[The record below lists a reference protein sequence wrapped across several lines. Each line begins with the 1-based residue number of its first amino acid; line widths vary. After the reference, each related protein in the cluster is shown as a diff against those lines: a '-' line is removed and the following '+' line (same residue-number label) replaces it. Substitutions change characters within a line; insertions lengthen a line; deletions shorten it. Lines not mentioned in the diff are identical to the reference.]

1 MYDCDINSC
10 PVPSGFV
17 TTTPHL
23 PGNAVLLASFAIA
36 IPINVYF
43 GVRYGTSLY
52 TLLLVA
58 GILLEIIGH
67 IGNIL
72 LRDNLASRPFFT
84 MHMVGSIT
92 GPTLI
97 AAAIYAVLP
106 HVLSVYGTR
115 FCQIPSPLWLG
126 LLFFGFDVFTLAF
139 QIVGCVFTVDGIA
152 MPEVSCLFPARVS
165 ICLTVVLAHTED
177 NFVDEP
183 RRQHITCWLRYPS
196 CKFAV
201 IFWRLLRIRVED
213 YKAPKPSRGEACP
226 RLSHTTV
233 QDIPPLLVNPLVCPS
248 KRCSV
253 PHTVI
258 LEVAQKLTI
267 FHLFPGLQA
276 AAALLLVRTI
286 ARIVQISGGIAS
298 DRFQSQ
304 TLSLVLDS
312 AMILL
317 ACIVLTVIP
326 PGVAFGTRAW
336 NETAPH
342 MIGFST
348 NGTYRSEGSRSGHNY
363 SLQSHRS
370 SSSPS
375 QAPYHS
381 TPYQAIMPLRG
392 QQARGYADQVPAHY
406 QFPNLHKSTTK
417 PRPIRVAPYR
427 PDDDDGIGR
436 PVGSAE
442 LMQPGSA
449 GSQSSPLSNSQHGY
463 DRQGSKRYSPR
474 QSDMVKDEALW

>member
-1 MYDCDINSC
+1 MAALTMYDCDINSC

-43 GVRYGTSLY
+43 GVRYGTPLY

-152 MPEVSCLFPARVS
+152 RPEMSQGVNILLAGLGIQVASLLLYFGVYYAFVSTITRHRNHLEEKHAHVY
-165 ICLTVVLAHTED
+165 LTQR
-177 NFVDEP
+177 F
-183 RRQHITCWLRYPS
+183 R
-196 CKFAV
+196 
-201 IFWRLLRIRVED
+201 IFLL
-213 YKAPKPSRGEACP
+213 C
-226 RLSHTTV
+226 
-233 QDIPPLLVNPLVCPS
+233 
-248 KRCSV
+248 
-253 PHTVI
+253 
-258 LEVAQKLTI
+258 
-267 FHLFPGLQA
+267 LQA

>member
-1 MYDCDINSC
+1 MAALTMHDCDINSC

-17 TTTPHL
+17 NTTPHL
-23 PGNAVLLASFAIA
+23 PGNAVLLASFAMA

-43 GVRYGTSLY
+43 GVRHETPLY

-84 MHMVGSIT
+84 MYMVGSIT
-92 GPTLI
+92 GPTFI
-97 AAAIYAVLP
+97 AAAVYAVLP
-106 HVLSVYGTR
+106 HILSVYGTR
-115 FCQIPSPLWLG
+115 FCEIPSPLWLG

-152 MPEVSCLFPARVS
+152 RPEMSQGVNILLAGLAIQVASLLLYFGVYYGFVSRISRHRNRLEEKHS
-165 ICLTVVLAHTED
+165 
-177 NFVDEP
+177 
-183 RRQHITCWLRYPS
+183 HIYLSQR
-196 CKFAV
+196 FR
-201 IFWRLLRIRVED
+201 IF
-213 YKAPKPSRGEACP
+213 
-226 RLSHTTV
+226 
-233 QDIPPLLVNPLVCPS
+233 LVC
-248 KRCSV
+248 
-253 PHTVI
+253 
-258 LEVAQKLTI
+258 
-267 FHLFPGLQA
+267 LQS
-276 AAALLLVRTI
+276 AAALILVRTI

-298 DRFQSQ
+298 DLFQSQ

-317 ACIVLTVIP
+317 ACIALTVIP

-348 NGTYRSEGSRSGHNY
+348 NGTYRSEGSRSVHNY
-363 SLQSHRS
+363 SLQSHRG
-370 SSSPS
+370 SSSPV

-381 TPYQAIMPLRG
+381 TPYQPIMPLRG

-427 PDDDDGIGR
+427 PDDDDGISR
-436 PVGSAE
+436 AVGSAE

-449 GSQSSPLSNSQHGY
+449 GSQTSPLSNSQYGY
-463 DRQGSKRYSPR
+463 DKQGSKRYSPR